1 MRAAMTAESIKQ
13 LIEHGESLTVA
24 FARRVSPAYINER
37 RVIET
42 MACMANAEGGVLLV
56 GVDGDGTVSGCY
68 PFHGDRTDP
77 AALAASIFRQTSPGL
92 PADVTVA
99 EVGGREVVAIRV
111 AAQPSPVATRW
122 GVYRTRR
129 LNAAGTPECAGMDP
143 AYLFTRYRDAN
154 GMDWA
159 LAPAGGA
166 TLGDIDAEAVGAFRA
181 TLDDARLRALD
192 PEPLIRSLGFFND
205 SAEPLT
211 FGAVALFGTPEA
223 VRRHLPHHQLVIA
236 DRRGTPR
243 TLRSSAALAPML
255 ADLGRNRARLGAAFP
270 LVINALLH
278 RDYFMPGPVY
288 VSLDADGARV
298 SSPGAAP
305 RGVDLAAA
313 AAGRATYAPRSLYLT
328 TAVARTGITEGA
340 GAGLAGLGRRVSFA
354 GSHEQGVVAS
364 VAWEPAGVA
373 AAGGEGGASQS
384 KRPSLAA
391 GSNEERALRAVREAG
406 PGGASSSEVAR
417 RAGLSNQQAYRAL
430 RKLVGAGAIRRTGET
445 RMTRYLP

>member
-1 MRAAMTAESIKQ
+1 MRADMNAESITQ
-13 LIEHGESLTVA
+13 LIEQGESLTVA
-24 FARRVSPAYINER
+24 FARRVGPAYVNER

-68 PFHGDRTDP
+68 PFHGERTDP
-77 AALAASIFRQTSPGL
+77 AALAATIFRQTSPGL
-92 PADVTVA
+92 PAEVAVA
-99 EVGGREVVAIRV
+99 EVDGREVVAIRV
-111 AAQPSPVATRW
+111 EPQPSPVATRW

-129 LNAAGTPECAGMDP
+129 LNAAGTAACVGMDP

-159 LAPAGGA
+159 LTPAAGA
-166 TLGDIDAEAVGAFRA
+166 TLADIDRRAVGAFRA
-181 TLDDARLRALD
+181 TLDDARLRPLE
-192 PEPLIRSLGFFND
+192 PEPLIRSLGFLND
-205 SAEPLT
+205 TAEPLT
-211 FGAVALFGTPEA
+211 LGAIALFGTPEA

-236 DRRGTPR
+236 DRRATPR
-243 TLRSSAALAPML
+243 TLRSSAPLALML
-255 ADLGRNRARLGAAFP
+255 TDLHRNRATLGEAFP
-270 LVINALLH
+270 LVVNALLH
-278 RDYFMPGPVY
+278 RDYFLPGPVY

-340 GAGLAGLGRRVSFA
+340 GAGLAGLGPRATFA

-364 VAWEPAGVA
+364 VAWKPAGVA
-373 AAGGEGGASQS
+373 VAGGEGGASQGKS
-384 KRPSLAA
+384 PSLAA
-391 GSNEERALRAVREAG
+391 GSNEERALRAVRGAG

-417 RAGLSNQQAYRAL
+417 SAGLSNQQAYRAL
-430 RKLVGAGAIRRTGET
+430 RKLVQAGKIRRTGET